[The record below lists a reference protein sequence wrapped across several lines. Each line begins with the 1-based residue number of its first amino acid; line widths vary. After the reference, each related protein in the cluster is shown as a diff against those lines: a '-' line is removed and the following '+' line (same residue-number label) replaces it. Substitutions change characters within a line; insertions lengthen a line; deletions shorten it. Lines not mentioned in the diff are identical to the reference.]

1 MGGAREGGKFQFG
14 NRIAMVLGRGQAFS
28 RARHA
33 AAGKLVYE
41 LVYDECLVPRYSSE
55 LTIMIEDKT
64 HFGHSE

>member
-1 MGGAREGGKFQFG
+1 VIEAMSGAREGGKIQFG

-33 AAGKLVYE
+33 AAGKLVY
-41 LVYDECLVPRYSSE
+41 DECPAPRFCSV